1 MFSAFDTTV
10 QRLNLFKV
18 DTVGDAFI
26 VAAWLPHRDHTL
38 LDPRAWGNMRHT
50 VTLLDVEREK
60 KSKALE
66 TQLCTKMFWLASSML
81 EAVNNARCGSQRFTA
96 RIGIGAGKVVV
107 GALGSLQPRMHIR
120 GDGAK
125 EAERLEASGTPGCV
139 HVCHSVLDLMSS
151 ESTADES
158 VDDIGLEVARHASNR
173 GGGLDTGASSGVR
186 RRTGSLVETNP
197 QDTPGGMGRR
207 ASGITHMSSIDVS
220 LGGTWSHH
228 RTGSAPDAGDDMEGG
243 SAQKQQELLLEQQKR
258 RQAEKERLKKDKG
271 ILKDKVLRLLA
282 LASLNEWRVVEVK
295 LEQGAEAP
303 HRKASF
309 VLDSAL
315 QSHVGNIRE

>member
-1 MFSAFDTTV
+1 
-10 QRLNLFKV
+10 
-18 DTVGDAFI
+18 
-26 VAAWLPHRDHTL
+26 
-38 LDPRAWGNMRHT
+38 
-50 VTLLDVEREK
+50 
-60 KSKALE
+60 
-66 TQLCTKMFWLASSML
+66 
-81 EAVNNARCGSQRFTA
+81 
-96 RIGIGAGKVVV
+96 
-107 GALGSLQPRMHIR
+107 
-120 GDGAK
+120 
-125 EAERLEASGTPGCV
+125 
-139 HVCHSVLDLMSS
+139 
-151 ESTADES
+151 
-158 VDDIGLEVARHASNR
+158 
-173 GGGLDTGASSGVR
+173 
-186 RRTGSLVETNP
+186 
-197 QDTPGGMGRR
+197 
-207 ASGITHMSSIDVS
+207 MSSIDVS

-228 RTGSAPDAGDDMEGG
+228 RTGSAPDAGDDVEGG